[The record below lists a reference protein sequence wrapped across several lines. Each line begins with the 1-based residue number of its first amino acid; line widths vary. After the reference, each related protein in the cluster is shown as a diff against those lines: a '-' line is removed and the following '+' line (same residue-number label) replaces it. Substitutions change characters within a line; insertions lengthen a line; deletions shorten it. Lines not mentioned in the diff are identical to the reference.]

1 MKPIRLLPVVSLI
14 ALCLLAFATPVPA
27 GSPFYLTAE
36 RSFSSSEAPSIRLD
50 YTETIK
56 PMVIR
61 VLRPNNLEQFL
72 EGQFRIS
79 RSYEEPVSELNPG
92 HYFIKGLNKVE
103 SPLMV
108 FRRML
113 DPGFRKSFN
122 DTPVHD
128 SIVETHQGAT
138 ISPPEQVIHGP
149 PAGFKTVHE
158 YYLDFQFG
166 GQNVSD
172 LGWWFG
178 EGYWREQSYKIRHI
192 TLDPLPD
199 GVYLLQAVQ
208 GITEAQ
214 CLMQVSSLSV
224 QVKQSSEQFVVRVID
239 RDSNPV
245 AQAAISYRDSK
256 GKWVKSDMV
265 TDKFGQAVLSS
276 SDGMFD
282 GKLLIRAETPEG
294 RTALVDTDFLPVTS
308 TGDSVFIVTDRPIF
322 KPGENFSFKGIVRS
336 LEKGQLKVPDP
347 TEKEARISLVRS
359 DGAPTDL
366 HANVPMSEFGS
377 FSGTLGLDD
386 AQPPGLYKLVA
397 RIGAKP
403 YGGEFRVRDYIKPV
417 FYLELIDRSPTVT
430 QGERFFIKF
439 RARRYSGGVPRELK
453 YEVFLY
459 RKKFDVPQFVLEAGG
474 GLGTEGDYFGK
485 VRSASSLAEPM
496 RVFSSVEAR
505 LSDNS
510 DYGLMNTWD
519 SAPVVGE
526 TGEASYEFEV
536 PRIESAA
543 QSGKK
548 ATESGP
554 VARDEGEWIYTFVV
568 RAVNRAGAQ
577 AVLSGNI
584 YATLSEAQPAVRFSE
599 QTAQAGDKGQWILVR
614 STYSDGKPAPRAGGI
629 VNLTVKQDKGDAK
642 AFAELAFTTDDQGV
656 CKIALPELDTKGRL
670 STVAMLDT
678 LDGKPMRH
686 PARSAPASMIVGGA
700 GGEAILDNEELELH
714 TATGI
719 LSPGEKAKVLALL
732 PAGWGKSESGTVWE
746 TISGRRIYETRPLSF
761 QGRSCWF
768 EVEARPEYGTGFY
781 HTITVPAGGGKYR
794 EQTLG
799 FRIVPRDK
807 VLAVAAFPEREETE
821 ALKPFKIDFE
831 VKDSQGRPAAQTE
844 LAVTIVNLAVYAVQT
859 EIRPPILD
867 FFYPLPKQNLATFYS
882 DELQGYGYAAILKK
896 PNFKLGALKSQS
908 KPTKKALRDTAGWF
922 PHVVTD
928 ADGRA
933 SVTVDMPANITE
945 WLITAIAADKQG
957 RVGESVKKFRTV
969 SDTSVEVFSP
979 QFMREGEKASIM
991 VKTINYLPQT
1001 LAVKSQIEVS
1011 GQTSTADKQLERQF
1025 TVEAN
1030 GESLQPLLIEAAK
1043 GEGMGIVRVALE
1055 AARDVRVGGAE
1066 EFEIPVKPA
1075 AMRQSFAA
1083 VRKENR
1089 LETDLPRAAGIRE
1102 LKVQVSPGL
1111 LGAALNASAA
1121 LVSYPYGCTEQLVD
1135 TTVPNLVLMD
1145 LIGKAGI
1152 AHDQLGPLAQSLV
1165 RAESNAALGIKKIR
1179 QNQKSDGGFG
1189 LWPGDSESSIPVT
1202 LTALY
1207 ALKFAENLK
1216 IEGASQ
1222 AYAQGMSWL
1231 SRQSKGRGAIRCTP
1245 GL

>member
-439 RARRYSGGVPRELK
+439 RARRYSGAC
-453 YEVFLY
+453 
-459 RKKFDVPQFVLEAGG
+459 Q
-474 GLGTEGDYFGK
+474 
-485 VRSASSLAEPM
+485 
-496 RVFSSVEAR
+496 
-505 LSDNS
+505 
-510 DYGLMNTWD
+510 
-519 SAPVVGE
+519 
-526 TGEASYEFEV
+526 
-536 PRIESAA
+536 
-543 QSGKK
+543 
-548 ATESGP
+548 
-554 VARDEGEWIYTFVV
+554 
-568 RAVNRAGAQ
+568 
-577 AVLSGNI
+577 GN
-584 YATLSEAQPAVRFSE
+584 
-599 QTAQAGDKGQWILVR
+599 
-614 STYSDGKPAPRAGGI
+614 
-629 VNLTVKQDKGDAK
+629 
-642 AFAELAFTTDDQGV
+642 
-656 CKIALPELDTKGRL
+656 
-670 STVAMLDT
+670 
-678 LDGKPMRH
+678 
-686 PARSAPASMIVGGA
+686 
-700 GGEAILDNEELELH
+700 
-714 TATGI
+714 
-719 LSPGEKAKVLALL
+719 
-732 PAGWGKSESGTVWE
+732 
-746 TISGRRIYETRPLSF
+746 
-761 QGRSCWF
+761 
-768 EVEARPEYGTGFY
+768 
-781 HTITVPAGGGKYR
+781 
-794 EQTLG
+794 
-799 FRIVPRDK
+799 
-807 VLAVAAFPEREETE
+807 
-821 ALKPFKIDFE
+821 
-831 VKDSQGRPAAQTE
+831 
-844 LAVTIVNLAVYAVQT
+844 
-859 EIRPPILD
+859 
-867 FFYPLPKQNLATFYS
+867 
-882 DELQGYGYAAILKK
+882 
-896 PNFKLGALKSQS
+896 
-908 KPTKKALRDTAGWF
+908 
-922 PHVVTD
+922 
-928 ADGRA
+928 
-933 SVTVDMPANITE
+933 
-945 WLITAIAADKQG
+945 
-957 RVGESVKKFRTV
+957 
-969 SDTSVEVFSP
+969 
-979 QFMREGEKASIM
+979 
-991 VKTINYLPQT
+991 
-1001 LAVKSQIEVS
+1001 
-1011 GQTSTADKQLERQF
+1011 
-1025 TVEAN
+1025 
-1030 GESLQPLLIEAAK
+1030 
-1043 GEGMGIVRVALE
+1043 
-1055 AARDVRVGGAE
+1055 
-1066 EFEIPVKPA
+1066 
-1075 AMRQSFAA
+1075 
-1083 VRKENR
+1083 
-1089 LETDLPRAAGIRE
+1089 
-1102 LKVQVSPGL
+1102 
-1111 LGAALNASAA
+1111 
-1121 LVSYPYGCTEQLVD
+1121 
-1135 TTVPNLVLMD
+1135 
-1145 LIGKAGI
+1145 
-1152 AHDQLGPLAQSLV
+1152 
-1165 RAESNAALGIKKIR
+1165 
-1179 QNQKSDGGFG
+1179 
-1189 LWPGDSESSIPVT
+1189 
-1202 LTALY
+1202 
-1207 ALKFAENLK
+1207 
-1216 IEGASQ
+1216 
-1222 AYAQGMSWL
+1222 
-1231 SRQSKGRGAIRCTP
+1231 
-1245 GL
+1245 